1 MKKLSR
7 KWFILTIAVSL
18 LLPSGFAVGAD
29 RFPDVNPNT
38 VTPEVQEAIVSL
50 AAQGIING
58 FQDGTFG
65 PNKSITW
72 AQFAKILAQVKGLE
86 PNPAAAEQFADIIDL
101 EQKGWIE
108 TLVAVGL
115 TTGTSE
121 TTYSPNQPIQREQA
135 ATFIVRA
142 LGLEEVAKELNLK
155 LATTDGERIH
165 VSHRRMSA
173 CWRKSD

>member
-1 MKKLSR
+1 MEHL
-7 KWFILTIAVSL
+7 
-18 LLPSGFAVGAD
+18 D
-29 RFPDVNPNT
+29 N
-38 VTPEVQEAIVSL
+38 Q
-50 AAQGIING
+50 
-58 FQDGTFG
+58 
-65 PNKSITW
+65 SITW
-72 AQFAKILAQVKGLE
+72 AQFAKILAQVEGLE

-155 LATTDGERIH
+155 PATTDGERIH